1 MSIVINPA
9 VCGSL
14 QSNDCL
20 VEVAPAD
27 TLIIEVQ
34 SPLKDRFGDLMEAA
48 VRTSLQAAGIEK
60 AYVRVTD
67 RGALDCT
74 IRARTKVAL
83 ERAGRS
89 HS

>member
-1 MSIVINPA
+1 MKELRKPA

-27 TLIIEVQ
+27 ELTIEVD
-34 SPLKDRFGDLMEAA
+34 SPLKDRFGALMEAA
-48 VRTSLQAAGIEK
+48 VHESLADLNIAT

-83 ERAGRS
+83 ERAQRS
-89 HS
+89 DL

>member
-1 MSIVINPA
+1 MSKLLHPA

-20 VEVAPAD
+20 VEVAPAE
-27 TLIIEVQ
+27 TLIIELQ
-34 SPLKDRFGDLMEAA
+34 SPLKDRFGALMEAA
-48 VRTSLQAAGIEK
+48 VLTSLEDSGIDQ

-83 ERAGRS
+83 ERAMRKES
-89 HS
+89 